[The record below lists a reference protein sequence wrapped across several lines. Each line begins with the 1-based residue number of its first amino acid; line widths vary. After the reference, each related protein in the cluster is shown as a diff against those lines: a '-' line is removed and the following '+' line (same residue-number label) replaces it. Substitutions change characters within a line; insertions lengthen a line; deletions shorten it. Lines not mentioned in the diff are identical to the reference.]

1 MYAVLQVSFNIDAF
15 PLVPNAPYAH
25 RVLRVRWPLGVPF
38 QVQPFPYY
46 GLIAVAVRFLQGLV
60 LGEIAVEVFLL
71 SLLFAAMQGTGLHSV
86 SIRLKFPLSFSVYAL
101 VRMPRVGLCC

>member
-1 MYAVLQVSFNIDAF
+1 M
-15 PLVPNAPYAH
+15 
-25 RVLRVRWPLGVPF
+25 
-38 QVQPFPYY
+38 
-46 GLIAVAVRFLQGLV
+46 AVRFLQGLV

-86 SIRLKFPLSFSVYAL
+86 SIRLKFPLSFSVCAL